1 MKNIVV
7 FTTLAVT
14 ASVGMAQ
21 EMGRVLSSTPVIQ
34 QVGVPRQVCSTE
46 QVIGPPPSSG
56 AGATIGAIAG
66 GVLGNTVG
74 HGGGRAVATV
84 IGAVT
89 GAVVGNRLESGG
101 APQVQQVQQCGTQTF
116 YENRTVAYQVIYEY
130 AGKQYSV
137 QMPQDPG
144 PFVKL
149 QITPVGSATPPPPAA
164 GQYRQIAPTPQ
175 VYIEPTYVES
185 PQVVYTSGYYARPY
199 YAQPYYAPIGLSL
212 NFGFGRGYGGG
223 RGYYGGGYGYGGGH
237 GGGGHR

>member
-1 MKNIVV
+1 MRNIVV
-7 FTTLAVT
+7 FTTLAIT
-14 ASVGMAQ
+14 ASVGMTQ

-46 QVIGPPPSSG
+46 QVVGPPPSTG
-56 AGATIGAIAG
+56 AGATVGAIAG

-84 IGAVT
+84 IGVLG
-89 GAVVGNRLESGG
+89 GAIVGNRIESGG

-144 PFVKL
+144 PYVKL
-149 QITPVGSATPPPPAA
+149 QITPVGSSTPPPPAA
-164 GQYRQIAPTPQ
+164 TQYRQIAPAPQ
-175 VYIEPTYVES
+175 VYVEPTYIES
-185 PQVVYTSGYYARPY
+185 PQVVYTSGYARPY

-212 NFGFGRGYGGG
+212 NFGYGRGYGGG
-223 RGYYGGGYGYGGGH
+223 HGYYGGGYGYGGHG

>member
-1 MKNIVV
+1 MRNIVV
-7 FTTLAVT
+7 LATMAVT
-14 ASVGMAQ
+14 ASVGLAQ

-46 QVIGPPPSSG
+46 QVIGPPPSTG
-56 AGATIGAIAG
+56 AGAAVGAVAG

-84 IGAVT
+84 IGALG
-89 GAVVGNRLESGG
+89 GAIVGNRIESGG
-101 APQVQQVQQCGTQTF
+101 APQVQQVQQCSTQTF

-149 QITPVGSATPPPPAA
+149 QITPVGSTTPPPPAA

-175 VYIEPTYVES
+175 VYVEPTYYIES

-212 NFGFGRGYGGG
+212 NFGYGRGYGGG
-223 RGYYGGGYGYGGGH
+223 RGYYGGSYGYGGGH
-237 GGGGHR
+237 GGHR